1 MRYIDHNDLTKMV
14 KTLIDDVE
22 RLKQN
27 NTFYFTMLDTQAKNI
42 AELQA
47 RVSALQYKGQDD

>member
-1 MRYIDHNDLTKMV
+1 MPYIDHTDLTKMV
-14 KTLIDDVE
+14 KALIDDVE

-27 NTFYFTMLDTQAKNI
+27 NAFYVTRLDTQAKNI

-47 RVSALQYKGQDD
+47 KVSALQYKGQDD